1 MISRVRSQWG
11 RDEIY
16 PDICILIN
24 QYIPAPLEFEVF
36 FFQLKIRKNPGEK
49 FFLPKICTNPGGKFF
64 LHNFSGLSLFL
75 ALPHHV
81 MGSEAILASTW
92 VNSITKRL
100 SGIAM
105 WAEHLEKRSRPFQH
119 NKWFILHPSHC
130 LFVPALGS
138 KPGCHWPAEPKHC
151 LQKAKYHHAWAQA
164 SRPCSAVCKTYE
176 KLLFNPTPCH
186 RNA

>member
-1 MISRVRSQWG
+1 MQN
-11 RDEIY
+11 
-16 PDICILIN
+16 ICIYLYM
-24 QYIPAPLEFEVF
+24 YISQLPLNLKYSSPSWKFVRIRVKSSSC
-36 FFQLKIRKNPGEK
+36 LKIVQIRGEVLLAQ
-49 FFLPKICTNPGGKFF
+49 FLRVVS
-64 LHNFSGLSLFL
+64 FSCV
-75 ALPHHV
+75 APPCHR
-81 MGSEAILASTW
+81 GSEAILASTW

-100 SGIAM
+100 SRIAM
-105 WAEHLEKRSRPFQH
+105 WAEHQEKRSRPFQH

-151 LQKAKYHHAWAQA
+151 LQKAKYHLAWAQA
-164 SRPCSAVCKTYE
+164 RRPCSAVCKTYE